1 MNLVLVEVVRSIKNV
16 IWGNKM
22 KSKLLDNIVSAS
34 IVVAISVGGFW
45 SGMYYSMDKLSQ
57 EIQKWSLQYQQ
68 VNNNLRQ
75 YMEVAD
81 PQTVRFYV
89 KELNKILDDITFLNN
104 LVESGQLADE
114 SLIVY
119 ASMVED
125 VDDKLI
131 MLRKEMY
138 DELESLRLSIT
149 VKTDDK
155 VYGLKEEVVT
165 DRNTVLSKLH
175 DINRQLEALEEMTNE
190 ISADVD
196 TIKNSKY
203 AKKIWIKDKD

>member
-1 MNLVLVEVVRSIKNV
+1 
-16 IWGNKM
+16 
-22 KSKLLDNIVSAS
+22 
-34 IVVAISVGGFW
+34 
-45 SGMYYSMDKLSQ
+45 MDKLSQ
-57 EIQKWSLQYQQ
+57 EIEKWSSEYEQ
-68 VNNNLRQ
+68 VSRNLSQ

-114 SLIVY
+114 SLVVY

-125 VDDKLI
+125 VDDRLI
-131 MLRKEMY
+131 MLREEMY

-155 VYGLKEEVVT
+155 VYGLKEEVVNSRKKALSKI
-165 DRNTVLSKLH
+165 DDLKRNTDKLETMINELAV
-175 DINRQLEALEEMTNE
+175 DID
-190 ISADVD
+190 I
-196 TIKNSKY
+196 IKNSKY
-203 AKKIWIKDKD
+203 GKKIWTIE

>member
-203 AKKIWIKDKD
+203 AKKIWVK

>member
-1 MNLVLVEVVRSIKNV
+1 
-16 IWGNKM
+16 M

-149 VKTDDK
+149 DKTDDK

-203 AKKIWIKDKD
+203 AKKIWVK

>member
-1 MNLVLVEVVRSIKNV
+1 
-16 IWGNKM
+16 M

-125 VDDKLI
+125 VDDRLI

-203 AKKIWIKDKD
+203 AKKIWVK

>member
-1 MNLVLVEVVRSIKNV
+1 MNLVLAVVVRNIKNV

-114 SLIVY
+114 SLVVY

-125 VDDKLI
+125 VDDRLT

-203 AKKIWIKDKD
+203 AKKIWVK

>member
-1 MNLVLVEVVRSIKNV
+1 
-16 IWGNKM
+16 M
-22 KSKLLDNIVSAS
+22 KSKLLEKLAIQ
-34 IVVAISVGGFW
+34 IMVVLVGIGGFW
-45 SGMYYSMDKLSQ
+45 AGMYYSMEKLSQ
-57 EIQKWSLQYQQ
+57 EIEKWSSEYEQ
-68 VNNNLRQ
+68 VSRNLSQ
-75 YMEVAD
+75 YMEIAD

-114 SLIVY
+114 SLVVY

-125 VDDKLI
+125 VDDRLI
-131 MLRKEMY
+131 MLREEMY

-155 VYGLKEEVVT
+155 VYGLKEDVVSG
-165 DRNTVLSKLH
+165 RKAVLSKLNG
-175 DINRQLEALEEMTNE
+175 INIRLDALEDMVSELST
-190 ISADVD
+190 DVD

-203 AKKIWIKDKD
+203 GKKIWSENK

>member
-1 MNLVLVEVVRSIKNV
+1 MNLVLAVVVRNIKNV

-114 SLIVY
+114 SLVVY
-119 ASMVED
+119 VSMVEE
-125 VDDKLI
+125 VDDRLI
-131 MLRKEMY
+131 MLREEMH

-175 DINRQLEALEEMTNE
+175 DINRQLEALEVMTNE

-203 AKKIWIKDKD
+203 AKKIWVK

>member
-1 MNLVLVEVVRSIKNV
+1 
-16 IWGNKM
+16 M

-45 SGMYYSMDKLSQ
+45 SGMYYSMDVLSQ
-57 EIQKWSLQYQQ
+57 EIQKWSLQYKQ

-104 LVESGQLADE
+104 LVKSGQLADE
-114 SLIVY
+114 SLVVY

-125 VDDKLI
+125 VDDRLI
-131 MLRKEMY
+131 MLREEMY
-138 DELESLRLSIT
+138 KELESLRLSIT

-155 VYGLKEEVVT
+155 VYGLKEEVIT
-165 DRNTVLSKLH
+165 DRKTVLSKLH
-175 DINRQLEALEEMTNE
+175 GINRQLDALEGMTNE
-190 ISADVD
+190 LSTDVD

-203 AKKIWIKDKD
+203 GKKIWSVK

>member
-1 MNLVLVEVVRSIKNV
+1 MNLVLVVVVRNIKNV
-16 IWGNKM
+16 IWGNRM

-75 YMEVAD
+75 YMKVAD
-81 PQTVRFYV
+81 PETVRFYV
-89 KELNKILDDITFLNN
+89 KQLNKILDDITFLNN

-119 ASMVED
+119 ASMVEE
-125 VDDKLI
+125 VDDKIL
-131 MLRKEMY
+131 MLRAEMY
-138 DELESLRLSIT
+138 EELESLRLSIT

-155 VYGLKEEVVT
+155 VYGLKEDVVT
-165 DRNTVLSKLH
+165 DRKAVLSKLNG
-175 DINRQLEALEEMTNE
+175 INRQLDVLEDMTNE
-190 ISADVD
+190 LSTNVD

-203 AKKIWIKDKD
+203 GKKIWSENK

>member
-1 MNLVLVEVVRSIKNV
+1 
-16 IWGNKM
+16 M
-22 KSKLLDNIVSAS
+22 KSKLLEKLAIQ
-34 IVVAISVGGFW
+34 IMVVLVGIGGFW
-45 SGMYYSMDKLSQ
+45 AGMNYSINKLSQ
-57 EIQKWSLQYQQ
+57 EIGKWSSEYEQ
-68 VNNNLRQ
+68 VNKNLSQ

-104 LVESGQLADE
+104 LVRSGQIADE
-114 SLIVY
+114 SLVVY

-125 VDDKLI
+125 VDDRLI
-131 MLRKEMY
+131 MLREEMY
-138 DELESLRLSIT
+138 KELKSLQLSIT

-165 DRNTVLSKLH
+165 DRKAVLSKLG
-175 DINRQLEALEEMTNE
+175 DVNRRLDALEVMVSELST
-190 ISADVD
+190 DVD

-203 AKKIWIKDKD
+203 GKKIWSVK

>member
-1 MNLVLVEVVRSIKNV
+1 MNLVIVVVVRNIKSV

-75 YMEVAD
+75 YMEIAD

-104 LVESGQLADE
+104 LVKSGQLADE
-114 SLIVY
+114 SLVVY

-125 VDDKLI
+125 VDDRLI
-131 MLRKEMY
+131 VLREEMY
-138 DELESLRLSIT
+138 EELESLRLSIT

-155 VYGLKEEVVT
+155 VYGLKEDVVT
-165 DRNTVLSKLH
+165 GRKAVLSKLNG
-175 DINRQLEALEEMTNE
+175 INIRLDALEDMVSELST
-190 ISADVD
+190 DVD

-203 AKKIWIKDKD
+203 GKKIWSENK

>member
-104 LVESGQLADE
+104 LVKSGQLADE
-114 SLIVY
+114 SLVVY

-203 AKKIWIKDKD
+203 AKKIWVK

>member
-1 MNLVLVEVVRSIKNV
+1 MNLVLAVVVRNIKNV

-114 SLIVY
+114 SLVVY
-119 ASMVED
+119 VSMVEE
-125 VDDKLI
+125 VDDRLI
-131 MLRKEMY
+131 MLREEMH

-155 VYGLKEEVVT
+155 VYGLKEDVVT
-165 DRNTVLSKLH
+165 GRKAVLSKLNG
-175 DINRQLEALEEMTNE
+175 INIRLDALEDMVSELST
-190 ISADVD
+190 DVD

-203 AKKIWIKDKD
+203 GKKIWSENK

>member
-1 MNLVLVEVVRSIKNV
+1 MNFVLVVVVRNIKNV

-57 EIQKWSLQYQQ
+57 EIEKWSLQYQQ

-75 YMEVAD
+75 YMKVAD
-81 PQTVRFYV
+81 PETVRFYV

-114 SLIVY
+114 SLVVY

-125 VDDKLI
+125 VDDRLI
-131 MLRKEMY
+131 MLREEMY

-155 VYGLKEEVVT
+155 VYGLKEDVVT
-165 DRNTVLSKLH
+165 GRKAVLSKLNG
-175 DINRQLEALEEMTNE
+175 INRQLDALEGMTNDL
-190 ISADVD
+190 STDVD

-203 AKKIWIKDKD
+203 GKKIWVGNK

>member
-1 MNLVLVEVVRSIKNV
+1 MNLVLVEVVISIKNV

-203 AKKIWIKDKD
+203 AKKIWVK

>member
-1 MNLVLVEVVRSIKNV
+1 MNLVIVVVVRNIKSV

-22 KSKLLDNIVSAS
+22 KSKLLDNIVSVS

-75 YMEVAD
+75 YMEIAD

-104 LVESGQLADE
+104 LVKSGQLADE
-114 SLIVY
+114 SLVVY
-119 ASMVED
+119 ATMVED
-125 VDDKLI
+125 VDDRLI
-131 MLRKEMY
+131 MLREEMY

-155 VYGLKEEVVT
+155 VYGLKEDVVT
-165 DRNTVLSKLH
+165 GRKAVLSKLNG
-175 DINRQLEALEEMTNE
+175 INRQLDALEDMTNE
-190 ISADVD
+190 LSTDVD
-196 TIKNSKY
+196 TIRNSKY
-203 AKKIWIKDKD
+203 GKKIWSVK

>member
-1 MNLVLVEVVRSIKNV
+1 MNLVLVEVVRNIKNV

-45 SGMYYSMDKLSQ
+45 SGMYYSMDVLSQ
-57 EIQKWSLQYQQ
+57 EIQKWSLQYKQ

-104 LVESGQLADE
+104 LVKSGQLADE
-114 SLIVY
+114 SLVVY

-125 VDDKLI
+125 VDDRLI

-138 DELESLRLSIT
+138 EELESLRLSIT

-155 VYGLKEEVVT
+155 VYGLKEDVVT
-165 DRNTVLSKLH
+165 GRKAVLSKLNG
-175 DINRQLEALEEMTNE
+175 INRQLDALEGMTNE
-190 ISADVD
+190 LSTDVD

-203 AKKIWIKDKD
+203 GKKIWSENK